1 MIDAQAAALDS
12 ATPEQHRERYLRLR
26 EAARVRAATAPRGT
40 LSGGTTTAIP
50 EGAVVRQE
58 IVPAG
63 WYWSS
68 PVRRGQALRIANPSG
83 TASVSAMLWNAAEPS
98 ERFNAGDTVKLQWSA
113 RLGRGKLLFSDM
125 GRVLAAIVEDTTD
138 GRHDALTGGSTPA
151 SNRRR
156 YGDASLRN
164 TRDNFRL
171 AAGKLGL
178 SVRDVPPCIT
188 FFAGIRTDSEGRF
201 VWHGPGTPGEYVEL
215 RAELDLIVALSNCPH
230 PLDPRPEYGHAPVEA
245 TIWRAPPPAAD
256 DPCRT
261 GGEEAE
267 RGYDNTDAYCRA

>member
-1 MIDAQAAALDS
+1 MIDATATALDS
-12 ATPEQHRERYLRLR
+12 ATPEQHRERYLQLR
-26 EAARVRAATAPRGT
+26 AAARARAAAQRGPAVAGAT
-40 LSGGTTTAIP
+40 LAIP
-50 EGAVVRQE
+50 AGATLRHEV
-58 IVPAG
+58 IPAG
-63 WYWSS
+63 WYWAA
-68 PVRRGQALRIANPSG
+68 PVRRGEALRIANPSG
-83 TASVSAMLWNAAEPS
+83 RATVSAMLWNAAEPS

-125 GRVLAAIVEDTTD
+125 GRVLAAIIEDTAE

-151 SNRRR
+151 SNLRRH
-156 YGDASLRN
+156 GDAGLRN

-178 SVRDVPPCIT
+178 SARDVPPCIT
-188 FFAGIRTDSEGRF
+188 FFAGVRTDADGRF
-201 VWHGPGTPGEYVEL
+201 VWHGPGSPGEYVDL

-230 PLDPRPEYGHAPVEA
+230 PLDPLADTGAPVEA

-261 GGEEAE
+261 GGEEAG
-267 RGYDNTDAYCRA
+267 RGYDNTDAYRRA

>member
-1 MIDAQAAALDS
+1 MIDAAALALDS

-26 EAARVRAATAPRGT
+26 EAARLRAAAAPHGAP
-40 LSGGTTTAIP
+40 GGGAVTAIP
-50 EGAVVRQE
+50 ESAALRHE
-58 IVPAG
+58 IIPAG
-63 WYWSS
+63 WYWSAT
-68 PVRRGQALRIANPSG
+68 VRRGEALRIVNPG
-83 TASVSAMLWNAAEPS
+83 GAAAVSAMLWHAAEPS

-125 GRVLAAIVEDTTD
+125 GRVLAAIIDDTTD

-156 YGDASLRN
+156 YGDSGLRN

-171 AAGKLGL
+171 AAAKLGL

-188 FFAGIRTDSEGRF
+188 FFAGVRTDAEGRF
-201 VWHGPGTPGEYVEL
+201 VWHGPGTPGESVDL
-215 RAELDLIVALSNCPH
+215 RAELDLFVALSNCPH
-230 PLDPRPEYGHAPVEA
+230 PLDPTPEYGRAPIEA

-256 DPCRT
+256 DPCRN
-261 GGEEAE
+261 GGEEAA
-267 RGYDNTDAYCRA
+267 RGYENTDAYCRA